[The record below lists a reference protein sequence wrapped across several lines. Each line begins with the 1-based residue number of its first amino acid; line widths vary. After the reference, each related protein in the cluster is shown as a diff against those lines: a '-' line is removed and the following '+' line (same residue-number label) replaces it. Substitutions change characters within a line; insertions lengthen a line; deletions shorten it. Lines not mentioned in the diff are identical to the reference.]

1 MNLKSAD
8 VLQPKAM
15 FNNKPII
22 SPDEIRKML
31 DRMNDKVKQ
40 IHKLG
45 QQVLNGSST
54 SKPTTQPA
62 KETTTQPAKETT
74 TKLRKSSTGS
84 NILNGTI
91 TNNATNSIDDQN
103 IDVNTKAS
111 NETLTTTLAVS
122 TKTKQTES
130 SKLAPND
137 TTEPTV
143 TTNTTVTTIIPK
155 GSSFES
161 NAVKTNESLNTDDSD
176 SDTTTPETILS
187 DDEIK
192 KAQNAATNDNDFS
205 IFRTSEAER
214 KQRKKEIKLF
224 CARIGEFGFMSVTK
238 LFSSCIVIFF
248 KFKLKI
254 LRSF

>member
-54 SKPTTQPA
+54 RKP
-62 KETTTQPAKETT
+62 TTQPAKETT
-74 TKLRKSSTGS
+74 TKLR
-84 NILNGTI
+84 GTI
-91 TNNATNSIDDQN
+91 TNNTTNGIDDQN
-103 IDVNTKAS
+103 IDVNTKVS

-130 SKLAPND
+130 SKWAPND

-155 GSSFES
+155 ETSFES
-161 NAVKTNESLNTDDSD
+161 NTVKTNESLNTDDSD

-238 LFSSCIVIFF
+238 LFSSCIVNFL

>member
-62 KETTTQPAKETT
+62 KETTT
-74 TKLRKSSTGS
+74 KLRESSTGS

-91 TNNATNSIDDQN
+91 TNNATNGIDDQN
-103 IDVNTKAS
+103 IDNTKAS
-111 NETLTTTLAVS
+111 HETLTTTLAVS

-130 SKLAPND
+130 SKWAPND

-143 TTNTTVTTIIPK
+143 TTNTTVTTIILK

-161 NAVKTNESLNTDDSD
+161 NTVKTNESLNTDDSD
-176 SDTTTPETILS
+176 SDTTTPETVLS

-238 LFSSCIVIFF
+238 LFSSCIFIFF
-248 KFKLKI
+248 INSNFKF
-254 LRSF
+254 

>member
-62 KETTTQPAKETT
+62 KETTTQPAKEKTTQSAKETTTQPAKETTTQPAKETT
-74 TKLRKSSTGS
+74 TKLRESSTGS
-84 NILNGTI
+84 YILNGTI
-91 TNNATNSIDDQN
+91 TNNATNGIDDQN

-130 SKLAPND
+130 SKLSPND

-155 GSSFES
+155 GTSFES
-161 NAVKTNESLNTDDSD
+161 NTVKTNESLNTDDSD

-192 KAQNAATNDNDFS
+192 KAQNAATK
-205 IFRTSEAER
+205 R
-214 KQRKKEIKLF
+214 
-224 CARIGEFGFMSVTK
+224 
-238 LFSSCIVIFF
+238 
-248 KFKLKI
+248 
-254 LRSF
+254 

>member
-62 KETTTQPAKETT
+62 KETTT
-74 TKLRKSSTGS
+74 KLR
-84 NILNGTI
+84 GTI
-91 TNNATNSIDDQN
+91 TNNATNGIDDQN
-103 IDVNTKAS
+103 IDNTKAS

-122 TKTKQTES
+122 TKAKQTES

-161 NAVKTNESLNTDDSD
+161 NTVKTNESLNTDDSD
-176 SDTTTPETILS
+176 SDTTTPETVLS

-192 KAQNAATNDNDFS
+192 KAQNAATNDNEFS

-238 LFSSCIVIFF
+238 LFSSCIVIFL

>member
-62 KETTTQPAKETT
+62 KETTT
-74 TKLRKSSTGS
+74 KLR
-84 NILNGTI
+84 GTI
-91 TNNATNSIDDQN
+91 TNNATNGIDDQN
-103 IDVNTKAS
+103 IDNTKAS
-111 NETLTTTLAVS
+111 HETLTTTLAVS

-155 GSSFES
+155 GTSFES
-161 NAVKTNESLNTDDSD
+161 NTVKTNESLNTDDSD
-176 SDTTTPETILS
+176 SDTTTPETVLS

-238 LFSSCIVIFF
+238 LFSSCIVIFL

>member
-54 SKPTTQPA
+54 SKPTTQPV
-62 KETTTQPAKETT
+62 KETT
-74 TKLRKSSTGS
+74 TKLR
-84 NILNGTI
+84 GTI
-91 TNNATNSIDDQN
+91 TNNATNGIDDQN

-111 NETLTTTLAVS
+111 NETLTTTLSVS

-130 SKLAPND
+130 SKLAAND

-161 NAVKTNESLNTDDSD
+161 NTVKTNESLNTDDSD

-248 KFKLKI
+248 KFKI

>member
-62 KETTTQPAKETT
+62 KETTT
-74 TKLRKSSTGS
+74 KLSSTGS

-91 TNNATNSIDDQN
+91 TNNTTNGIDDQN

-155 GSSFES
+155 GTSFES
-161 NAVKTNESLNTDDSD
+161 NTVKTNESLNTDDSD
-176 SDTTTPETILS
+176 SDTTTPETVLS